1 MHIKDTLPHRY
12 PFLMIDKV
20 TSIKESQSATGYKL
34 ITNNEWFINE
44 NQSHM
49 PHMLIVEALAQLS
62 AFVST
67 STSEGLGFLS
77 SLDGVEFHEKAY
89 PGDKL
94 DLHYELT
101 RNRRGFIL
109 GKGIA
114 TVNGQV
120 IVTVEKLLI
129 YQAEQTTHS

>member
-20 TSIKESQSATGYKL
+20 TSIKHGESVTGYKL
-34 ITNNEWFINE
+34 ITNNEWFINDT
-44 NQSHM
+44 QKHM

-62 AFVST
+62 AFVNT
-67 STSEGLGFLS
+67 SDSEGLGFLS

-89 PGDKL
+89 PGEKL

-101 RNRRGFIL
+101 RNRRGFVL
-109 GKGIA
+109 GTGTA
-114 TVNGQV
+114 TVNSHP
-120 IVTVEKLLI
+120 IVTIKKLLI
-129 YQAEQTTHS
+129 YQAD

>member
-20 TSIKESQSATGYKL
+20 ISIKQGESVTGYKL
-34 ITNNEWFINE
+34 ITNNEWFINDT
-44 NQSHM
+44 QKHM

-62 AFVST
+62 AFVNT
-67 STSEGLGFLS
+67 SDSERLGFLS

-101 RNRRGFIL
+101 RNRRGFVL
-109 GKGIA
+109 GTGTA
-114 TVNGQV
+114 TVNSHP
-120 IVTVEKLLI
+120 IVTIKKLLI
-129 YQAEQTTHS
+129 YQAD

>member
-20 TSIKESQSATGYKL
+20 TSIKQGESVTGYKL
-34 ITNNEWFINE
+34 ITNNEWFINDT
-44 NQSHM
+44 QKHM

-62 AFVST
+62 AFVNT
-67 STSEGLGFLS
+67 SDSEGLGFLS

-109 GKGIA
+109 GTGMA
-114 TVNGQV
+114 SVNGHP
-120 IVTVEKLLI
+120 IVTIKKLLI
-129 YQAEQTTHS
+129 YQAD

>member
-1 MHIKDTLPHRY
+1 MNIKDTLPHRY
-12 PFLMIDKV
+12 PFLMIDKITNV
-20 TSIKESQSATGYKL
+20 KESQSATGYKL
-34 ITNNEWFINE
+34 ITNNEWFINN
-44 NQSHM
+44 NQNYM

-67 STSEGLGFLS
+67 SESEGLGFLS
-77 SLDGVEFHEKAY
+77 SLDGVDFHENAY

-114 TVNGQV
+114 SVNGQS
-120 IVTVEKLLI
+120 IVTIEKLLI
-129 YQAEQTTHS
+129 YQAD

>member
-1 MHIKDTLPHRY
+1 MHIKDTLLHRY

-20 TSIKESQSATGYKL
+20 TNVKQGESVTGYKL
-34 ITNNEWFINE
+34 ITNNEWFINDSQ
-44 NQSHM
+44 NHM

-62 AFVST
+62 AFVHISD
-67 STSEGLGFLS
+67 SGRLGFLS

-101 RNRRGFIL
+101 RNRRGFVL
-109 GKGIA
+109 GKGTA
-114 TVNGQV
+114 TVNNQP
-120 IVTVEKLLI
+120 IVTIEKLLI
-129 YQAEQTTHS
+129 YQAE

>member
-1 MHIKDTLPHRY
+1 MNIKDTLPHRY
-12 PFLMIDKV
+12 PFLMIDKITNV
-20 TSIKESQSATGYKL
+20 KESQSATGYKL

-44 NQSHM
+44 NQNYM

-67 STSEGLGFLS
+67 GESEGLGFLS
-77 SLDGVEFHEKAY
+77 SLDGVEFYENAY

-101 RNRRGFIL
+101 RNRRGFVL

-114 TVNGQV
+114 SVNGQS
-120 IVTVEKLLI
+120 IVTIEKLLI
-129 YQAEQTTHS
+129 YQAD

>member
-1 MHIKDTLPHRY
+1 MNIKDTLPHRY
-12 PFLMIDKV
+12 PFLMIDKITNV
-20 TSIKESQSATGYKL
+20 KESQSATGYKL

-44 NQSHM
+44 NQNYM

-67 STSEGLGFLS
+67 GESEGLGFLS
-77 SLDGVEFHEKAY
+77 SLDGVEFHENAY

-101 RNRRGFIL
+101 RNRRGFVL

-114 TVNGQV
+114 SVNGQS
-120 IVTVEKLLI
+120 IVTIEKLLI
-129 YQAEQTTHS
+129 YQAD

>member
-1 MHIKDTLPHRY
+1 MNIKDTLPHRY
-12 PFLMIDKV
+12 PFLMIDKITNV
-20 TSIKESQSATGYKL
+20 KESQSATGYKL
-34 ITNNEWFINE
+34 ITNNAWFINK
-44 NQSHM
+44 NQNYM

-67 STSEGLGFLS
+67 GESEGLGFLS
-77 SLDGVEFHEKAY
+77 SLDGVEFHENAY

-101 RNRRGFIL
+101 RNRRGFVL

-114 TVNGQV
+114 SVNGQS
-120 IVTVEKLLI
+120 IVTIEKLLI
-129 YQAEQTTHS
+129 YQAD

>member
-1 MHIKDTLPHRY
+1 MNIKDTLPHRY
-12 PFLMIDKV
+12 PFLMIDKITSV
-20 TSIKESQSATGYKL
+20 TESQSATGYKL
-34 ITNNEWFINE
+34 ITNNEWFINN
-44 NQSHM
+44 NQNYM

-67 STSEGLGFLS
+67 GESEGLGFLS
-77 SLDGVEFHEKAY
+77 SLDGVEFHANAY

-114 TVNGQV
+114 SVNGQS
-120 IVTVEKLLI
+120 IVTIEKLLI
-129 YQAEQTTHS
+129 YQAD

>member
-20 TSIKESQSATGYKL
+20 TNVKQGESVTGYKL
-34 ITNNEWFINE
+34 ITNNDWFINDS
-44 NQSHM
+44 QKHM

-62 AFVST
+62 AFVHT
-67 STSEGLGFLS
+67 SDSNRLGFLS
-77 SLDGVEFHEKAY
+77 SLDGVMFHEKAY

-94 DLHYELT
+94 NLHYELT

-109 GKGIA
+109 GKGTA
-114 TVNGQV
+114 TVNNQP
-120 IVTVEKLLI
+120 IVTIEKLLI
-129 YQAEQTTHS
+129 YQAE

>member
-1 MHIKDTLPHRY
+1 MNIKDTLPHRY
-12 PFLMIDKV
+12 PFLMIDKITNV
-20 TSIKESQSATGYKL
+20 KESQSATGYKL
-34 ITNNEWFINE
+34 ITNNEWFINK
-44 NQSHM
+44 NQNYM

-67 STSEGLGFLS
+67 SESEGLGFLS
-77 SLDGVEFHEKAY
+77 SLDGVEFHENAY

-114 TVNGQV
+114 SVNGQS
-120 IVTVEKLLI
+120 IVTIEKLLI
-129 YQAEQTTHS
+129 YQAD

>member
-1 MHIKDTLPHRY
+1 MNIKDTLPHLY
-12 PFLMIDKV
+12 PFLMIDKITNV
-20 TSIKESQSATGYKL
+20 KESQSATGYKL

-44 NQSHM
+44 NQNYM

-67 STSEGLGFLS
+67 GESEGLGFLS
-77 SLDGVEFHEKAY
+77 SLDGVEFHENAY

-101 RNRRGFIL
+101 RNRRGFVL

-114 TVNGQV
+114 SVNGQS
-120 IVTVEKLLI
+120 IVTIEKLLI
-129 YQAEQTTHS
+129 YQAD

>member
-20 TSIKESQSATGYKL
+20 KNVKQGESVTGYKL
-34 ITNNEWFINE
+34 ITNNEWFINDSQ
-44 NQSHM
+44 NHM

-62 AFVST
+62 AFVH
-67 STSEGLGFLS
+67 TSESDGLGFLS
-77 SLDGVEFHEKAY
+77 SLDGVTFHEKAY

-101 RNRRGFIL
+101 RNRRGFVL
-109 GKGIA
+109 GKGTA
-114 TVNGQV
+114 TVNNQP
-120 IVTVEKLLI
+120 IVTIEKLLI
-129 YQAEQTTHS
+129 YQAE

>member
-1 MHIKDTLPHRY
+1 MNIKDTLPHRY
-12 PFLMIDKV
+12 PFLLIDKITNV
-20 TSIKESQSATGYKL
+20 KESQSATGYKL
-34 ITNNEWFINE
+34 ITNNEWFIN
-44 NQSHM
+44 NKQNYM

-67 STSEGLGFLS
+67 GESEGLGFLS
-77 SLDGVEFHEKAY
+77 SLDGVEFHENAY

-101 RNRRGFIL
+101 RNRRGFVL

-114 TVNGQV
+114 SVNGQS
-120 IVTVEKLLI
+120 IVTIEKLLI
-129 YQAEQTTHS
+129 YQAD

>member
-20 TSIKESQSATGYKL
+20 TSIKQGESVTGYKL
-34 ITNNEWFINE
+34 ITNNEWFINDT
-44 NQSHM
+44 QKHM

-62 AFVST
+62 AFVNT
-67 STSEGLGFLS
+67 SDSEGLGFLS

-101 RNRRGFIL
+101 RNRLGFVL
-109 GKGIA
+109 GTGTA
-114 TVNGQV
+114 TVNSHP
-120 IVTVEKLLI
+120 IVTIKKLLI
-129 YQAEQTTHS
+129 YQAD

>member
-12 PFLMIDKV
+12 PFLMIDKLTNV
-20 TSIKESQSATGYKL
+20 KQGESVTGYKL
-34 ITNNEWFINE
+34 ITNNEWFINDSQ
-44 NQSHM
+44 NHM

-62 AFVST
+62 AFVHISD
-67 STSEGLGFLS
+67 SDRLGFLS

-101 RNRRGFIL
+101 RNRRGFVL
-109 GKGIA
+109 GKGTA
-114 TVNGQV
+114 TVNNQP
-120 IVTVEKLLI
+120 IVTIEKLLI
-129 YQAEQTTHS
+129 YQAE

>member
-1 MHIKDTLPHRY
+1 MNIKDTLPHCY
-12 PFLMIDKV
+12 PFLMIDKITNV
-20 TSIKESQSATGYKL
+20 KESQSATGYKL

-44 NQSHM
+44 NQNYM

-67 STSEGLGFLS
+67 GESEGLGFLS
-77 SLDGVEFHEKAY
+77 SLDGVEFHENAY

-101 RNRRGFIL
+101 RNRRGFVL

-114 TVNGQV
+114 SVNGQS
-120 IVTVEKLLI
+120 IVTIEKLLI
-129 YQAEQTTHS
+129 YQAD

>member
-1 MHIKDTLPHRY
+1 MNIKDTLPHRY
-12 PFLMIDKV
+12 PFLMIDKITNV
-20 TSIKESQSATGYKL
+20 KESQSATGYKL
-34 ITNNEWFINE
+34 ITNNEWFINK
-44 NQSHM
+44 NQNYM

-67 STSEGLGFLS
+67 GESEGLGFLS
-77 SLDGVEFHEKAY
+77 SLDGVEFHENAY

-101 RNRRGFIL
+101 RNRRGFVL

-114 TVNGQV
+114 SVNGQS
-120 IVTVEKLLI
+120 IVTIEKLLI
-129 YQAEQTTHS
+129 YQAD

>member
-1 MHIKDTLPHRY
+1 MNIKDTLPHRY
-12 PFLMIDKV
+12 PFLMIDKITNV
-20 TSIKESQSATGYKL
+20 KESQSATGYKL
-34 ITNNEWFINE
+34 ITNNEWFINK
-44 NQSHM
+44 NQNYM

-67 STSEGLGFLS
+67 GESEGLGFLS
-77 SLDGVEFHEKAY
+77 SLDGVKFHENAY

-101 RNRRGFIL
+101 RNRRGFVL

-114 TVNGQV
+114 SVNGQS
-120 IVTVEKLLI
+120 IVTIEKLLI
-129 YQAEQTTHS
+129 YQAD

>member
-1 MHIKDTLPHRY
+1 MNIKDTLPHRY
-12 PFLMIDKV
+12 PFLMIDKITNV
-20 TSIKESQSATGYKL
+20 KESQSAIGYKL
-34 ITNNEWFINE
+34 ITNNEWFINN
-44 NQSHM
+44 NQNYM

-67 STSEGLGFLS
+67 GESEGLGFLS
-77 SLDGVEFHEKAY
+77 SLDGVEFHENAY

-114 TVNGQV
+114 SVNGQS
-120 IVTVEKLLI
+120 IVTIEKLLI
-129 YQAEQTTHS
+129 YQAD

>member
-20 TSIKESQSATGYKL
+20 TSIKQGESVTGYKL
-34 ITNNEWFINE
+34 ITNNEWFINDT
-44 NQSHM
+44 QKHM

-62 AFVST
+62 AFVNT
-67 STSEGLGFLS
+67 SDSEGLGFLS
-77 SLDGVEFHEKAY
+77 SLDGVEFHEKVY

-101 RNRRGFIL
+101 RNRRGFVL
-109 GKGIA
+109 GTGTA
-114 TVNGQV
+114 TVNSHP
-120 IVTVEKLLI
+120 IVTIKKLLI
-129 YQAEQTTHS
+129 YQAD

>member
-20 TSIKESQSATGYKL
+20 TNIKESQSATGYKL

-62 AFVST
+62 AFVNT
-67 STSEGLGFLS
+67 SNSEGLGFLS

-120 IVTVEKLLI
+120 IVTVEKLSI
-129 YQAEQTTHS
+129 YHAE

>member
-1 MHIKDTLPHRY
+1 MNIKDTLPHRY
-12 PFLMIDKV
+12 PFLMIDKITNV
-20 TSIKESQSATGYKL
+20 KESQSATGYKL
-34 ITNNEWFINE
+34 ITNNEWFINN
-44 NQSHM
+44 NQNYM

-67 STSEGLGFLS
+67 GESEGLGFLS
-77 SLDGVEFHEKAY
+77 SLDGVEFHENAY

-94 DLHYELT
+94 DLYYELT

-114 TVNGQV
+114 SVNGQS
-120 IVTVEKLLI
+120 IVTIEKLLI
-129 YQAEQTTHS
+129 YQAD

>member
-1 MHIKDTLPHRY
+1 MNIKNTLPHRY
-12 PFLMIDKV
+12 PFLMIDKITNV
-20 TSIKESQSATGYKL
+20 KESQSATGYKL

-44 NQSHM
+44 NQNYM

-67 STSEGLGFLS
+67 GESEELGFLS
-77 SLDGVEFHEKAY
+77 SLDGVEFHENAY

-114 TVNGQV
+114 SVNGQS
-120 IVTVEKLLI
+120 IVTIEKLLI
-129 YQAEQTTHS
+129 YQAD

>member
-1 MHIKDTLPHRY
+1 MNIKDTLPHRY
-12 PFLMIDKV
+12 PFLMIDKITNV
-20 TSIKESQSATGYKL
+20 KESQSATGYKL

-44 NQSHM
+44 NQNYM

-67 STSEGLGFLS
+67 GESEGLGFLS
-77 SLDGVEFHEKAY
+77 SLDGVEFHENAY

-101 RNRRGFIL
+101 RNRRGFDSWERNCLCKRSI
-109 GKGIA
+109 
-114 TVNGQV
+114 NR
-120 IVTVEKLLI
+120 
-129 YQAEQTTHS
+129 YH

>member
-1 MHIKDTLPHRY
+1 MNIKDTLPHRY
-12 PFLMIDKV
+12 PFLMIDKITNV
-20 TSIKESQSATGYKL
+20 KESQSATGYKL
-34 ITNNEWFINE
+34 ITNNEWFIN
-44 NQSHM
+44 NHQNYM

-67 STSEGLGFLS
+67 GESEGLGFLS
-77 SLDGVEFHEKAY
+77 SLDGVEFHENAY

-114 TVNGQV
+114 SVNGQS
-120 IVTVEKLLI
+120 IVTIEKLLI
-129 YQAEQTTHS
+129 YQAD

>member
-1 MHIKDTLPHRY
+1 MNIKDTLPHRY
-12 PFLMIDKV
+12 PFLMIDKITNV
-20 TSIKESQSATGYKL
+20 KESQSATGYKL

-44 NQSHM
+44 NQNYM
-49 PHMLIVEALAQLS
+49 PHMLIAEALAQLS

-67 STSEGLGFLS
+67 GESEGLGFLS
-77 SLDGVEFHEKAY
+77 SLDGVEFHENAY

-114 TVNGQV
+114 SVNGQS
-120 IVTVEKLLI
+120 IVTIEKLLI
-129 YQAEQTTHS
+129 YQAD

>member
-1 MHIKDTLPHRY
+1 MNIKDTLPHRY
-12 PFLMIDKV
+12 PFLMIDKITNV
-20 TSIKESQSATGYKL
+20 KESQSATGYKL
-34 ITNNEWFINE
+34 ITNNEWFINN
-44 NQSHM
+44 NQNYM

-67 STSEGLGFLS
+67 GESEGLGFLS

-101 RNRRGFIL
+101 RNRRGFVL

-114 TVNGQV
+114 SVNGQS
-120 IVTVEKLLI
+120 IVTIEKLLI
-129 YQAEQTTHS
+129 YQAD

>member
-1 MHIKDTLPHRY
+1 MNIKDTLPHRY
-12 PFLMIDKV
+12 PFLMIDKITNV
-20 TSIKESQSATGYKL
+20 KESQSATGYKL
-34 ITNNEWFINE
+34 ITNNEWFIN
-44 NQSHM
+44 NHQNYM

-67 STSEGLGFLS
+67 GESEGLGFLS
-77 SLDGVEFHEKAY
+77 SLDGVEFHANAY

-114 TVNGQV
+114 SVNGQS
-120 IVTVEKLLI
+120 IVTIEKLLI
-129 YQAEQTTHS
+129 YQAD